1 MQQKEQV
8 KPNIDGTQLLLLT
21 QIVLIKTDFHSSYTY
36 K

>member
-8 KPNIDGTQLLLLT
+8 KPNIDGTQLLLT